1 MDKLLVKAHN
11 GSNEIPLN
19 CIVNSSFYEH
29 WQSNSTWELQLTVY
43 DDGSVAY
50 NSLSVEASLYW
61 NNQEF
66 IIKQFT
72 PDYSNGLTTAAI
84 VATHVYAEI
93 SRIRQYNTRTGT
105 LTYSVADVLS
115 FYLDDSSCNTMGY
128 TYQVIGNF
136 DSAQITD
143 LGNNSGQDMLSQIIS
158 AWPTA
163 VIYPDNKQI
172 RVYSADSFG
181 KDYGNRLDYLYNTQ
195 EVTLTYDST
204 GIVNSVKCFGKT
216 VDTSISDDGSDDDTN
231 TDITQYYF
239 DPFIAQDMGSIANWG
254 IHSGDDISDERF
266 TDANAMR
273 IYALT
278 QMIPEP
284 SLSIEI
290 KSDQLS
296 KPIAGEVRRLEIRPV
311 GYTTHVQV
319 LEYQYYPFDSTQQTD
334 VTLNNTAKTIL
345 DYQRAQSVN
354 LDRLVTI
361 QKAKIASLSNE
372 VATVSNT
379 ARALSNTTTTLSETD
394 KTMQATIAQLQ
405 QQVKDLQNNSENWT
419 AGSMFVDL
427 SSNNGT
433 TSTTDQAASWYTS
446 LYGKGV
452 KGAMIKLT
460 QGSDSG
466 TNYTNPIFNSQKANV
481 ISAGMKYIGA
491 FHYFTASSVANAT
504 AEATHFLEELQSRN
518 IDKSTI
524 VACDVEASG
533 ISNDE
538 ATLTSEL
545 AAFFK
550 VLTDAGYTQTCIYA
564 SESWFTGDRF
574 IFADTG
580 AVYRWVAAWGS
591 TKPNTCDAWQ
601 SADTFNGLSLDID
614 YSYNE
619 AFV

>member
-11 GSNEIPLN
+11 DSMKIPLN
-19 CIVNSSFYEH
+19 CIINKSFYEH

-43 DDGSVAY
+43 NDGSVAY
-50 NSLSVEASLYW
+50 GSLSVEASLYW

-72 PDYSNGLTTAAI
+72 PDYSSGVTTAAI

-93 SRIRQYNTRTGT
+93 SRIRQYNTKAGT
-105 LTYSVADVLS
+105 LTYSVSDVLS

-136 DSAQITD
+136 DRAQITD

-158 AWPTA
+158 TWPTA

-172 RVYSADSFG
+172 RVYSSNSFG
-181 KDYGNRLDYLYNTQ
+181 KDYGNRIDYLYDTK

-204 GIVNSVKCFGKT
+204 KIVNSIKCFGKT
-216 VDTSISDDGSDDDTN
+216 VSSSDDDT
-231 TDITQYYF
+231 TRYYF
-239 DPFIAQDMGSIANWG
+239 NPFIAQDTDSIAKWG
-254 IHSGDDISDERF
+254 IHSGADVSDERF

-372 VATVSNT
+372 AAAVSNT
-379 ARALSNTTTTLSETD
+379 AKILSNTTTTLSEND

-419 AGSMFVDL
+419 AGGIFVDL
-427 SSNNGT
+427 SSNNGA
-433 TSTTDQAASWYTS
+433 TSTTDQVSSWYS
-446 LYGKGV
+446 NLV
-452 KGAMIKLT
+452 SKGAKGAIVKLT
-460 QGSDSG
+460 QG
-466 TNYTNPIFNSQKANV
+466 TTYTNPLFTSQKANV
-481 ISAGMKYIGA
+481 ISAGMKFIGA
-491 FHYFTASSVANAT
+491 Y
-504 AEATHFLEELQSRN
+504 HFLTSTTVSGAQSEAQYFLSKLQANS
-518 IDKSTI
+518 IDKNTI
-524 VACDVEASG
+524 VACDIESG
-533 ISNDE
+533 TLPSDKS
-538 ATLTSEL
+538 TLTSMIT
-545 AAFFK
+545 AFYK
-550 VLTDAGYTQTCIYA
+550 VLTDAGYSNTVDYA
-564 SESWFTGDRF
+564 SASWFSSRF
-574 IFADTG
+574 NHTATG
-580 AVYRWVAAWGS
+580 AKYSWIAAWS
-591 TKPNTCDAWQ
+591 DSMSNKPANADAWQ
-601 SADTFNGLSLDID
+601 FSDNWNGLNVDAS
-614 YSYNE
+614 YSYNK
-619 AFV
+619 AFI

>member
-11 GSNEIPLN
+11 DSRKIPLN
-19 CIVNSSFYEH
+19 CIINKSFYEH

-43 DDGSVAY
+43 NDGSVAY
-50 NSLSVEASLYW
+50 GSLSVEASLYW

-72 PDYSNGLTTAAI
+72 PDYSSGVTTAAI

-93 SRIRQYNTRTGT
+93 SRIRQYNTKAGT
-105 LTYSVADVLS
+105 LTYSVSDVLS

-136 DSAQITD
+136 DRAQITD

-158 AWPTA
+158 TWPTA

-172 RVYSADSFG
+172 RVYSSNSFG
-181 KDYGNRLDYLYNTQ
+181 KDYGNRIDYLYDTQ

-204 GIVNSVKCFGKT
+204 KIVNSVKCFGKT
-216 VDTSISDDGSDDDTN
+216 VDTSSSSSDDDT
-231 TDITQYYF
+231 TRYYF
-239 DPFIAQDMGSIANWG
+239 DPFIAQDTDSIAKWG
-254 IHSGDDISDERF
+254 IHSGDDVSDECF

-284 SLSIEI
+284 SLSIAI

-319 LEYQYYPFDSTQQTD
+319 LEYQYYPFDNAQQTG

-354 LDRLVTI
+354 LDRLIII
-361 QKAKIASLSNE
+361 QRAKIASLSSE
-372 VATVSNT
+372 AATVSNT
-379 ARALSNTTTTLSETD
+379 AKTLSNTTATLSETY
-394 KTMQATIAQLQ
+394 KTMQATIYGLQ
-405 QQVKDLQNNSENWT
+405 QQVKDLKNNSGNWA
-419 AGSMFVDL
+419 AGSIFVDL
-427 SSNNGT
+427 SSNNGA

-446 LYGKGV
+446 LYSKGV

-460 QGSDSG
+460 QGSD
-466 TNYTNPIFNSQKANV
+466 YTNPIFNSQKANAT
-481 ISAGMKYIGA
+481 SAGMKFIGS
-491 FHYFTASSVANAT
+491 Y
-504 AEATHFLEELQSRN
+504 HFLTSTTVAGAQLEAKYFLSALQANS
-518 IDKSTI
+518 IDKNTI
-524 VACDVEASG
+524 VACDIESG
-533 ISNDE
+533 TLPSDKS
-538 ATLTSEL
+538 TLTSMMT
-545 AAFFK
+545 AFYK
-550 VLTDAGYTQTCIYA
+550 ILTDAGYSNTADYG
-564 SESWFTGDRF
+564 SSSWFNSRF
-574 IFADTG
+574 DHTATG
-580 AVYRWVAAWGS
+580 AKYSWIAAWS
-591 TKPNTCDAWQ
+591 DSMSYKPANADAWQ
-601 SADTFNGLSLDID
+601 FSDNWNGLNVDAS
-614 YSYNE
+614 YSYNQ
-619 AFV
+619 AFI

>member
-11 GSNEIPLN
+11 DSRKIPLN
-19 CIVNSSFYEH
+19 CIINSSFYEH

-50 NSLSVEASLYW
+50 DSLSVEASLYW

-72 PDYSNGLTTAAI
+72 PDYSSGVTTATI

-93 SRIRQYNTRTGT
+93 SRIRQYNTKVGT
-105 LTYSVADVLS
+105 LTYSVSDVLS

-158 AWPTA
+158 TWTTA

-172 RVYSADSFG
+172 RVYSSNSFG
-181 KDYGNRLDYLYNTQ
+181 KDYGNRIDYLYDTQ

-204 GIVNSVKCFGKT
+204 EIVNSVKCFGKT
-216 VDTSISDDGSDDDTN
+216 VDTSSSSSDDDTDAD
-231 TDITQYYF
+231 TTRYYF
-239 DPFIAQDMGSIANWG
+239 DPFIAQDTDSIAKWE
-254 IHSGDDISDERF
+254 IHSGDDVSDERF

-296 KPIAGEVRRLEIRPV
+296 KPIAGEVRRLEIRPM

-319 LEYQYYPFDSTQQTD
+319 LEYQYYPFDNTQQTD

-354 LDRLVTI
+354 LDRLIAI
-361 QKAKIASLSNE
+361 QRTKIASLSNE

-379 ARALSNTTTTLSETD
+379 AKTLSNTT
-394 KTMQATIAQLQ
+394 ARLQ
-405 QQVKDLQNNSENWT
+405 QQVKDLQNNSGNWV
-419 AGSMFVDL
+419 AGSIFVDL
-427 SSNNGT
+427 SSNNGA
-433 TSTTDQAASWYTS
+433 TSTTDQEANWYS
-446 LYGKGV
+446 NLV
-452 KGAMIKLT
+452 SKGAKGAIIKLT
-460 QGSDSG
+460 QG
-466 TNYTNPIFNSQKANV
+466 TTYTNPLFASQKANV
-481 ISAGMKYIGA
+481 ISAGMKFIGS
-491 FHYFTASSVANAT
+491 Y
-504 AEATHFLEELQSRN
+504 HFLTSTTVAGAQLEAKYFLSELQANS
-518 IDKSTI
+518 IDKNAI
-524 VACDVEASG
+524 VACDIESG
-533 ISNDE
+533 TLPKDKD
-538 ATLTSEL
+538 TLTSMIT
-545 AAFFK
+545 AFYK
-550 VLTDAGYTQTCIYA
+550 ILTDAGYSNTADYG
-564 SESWFTGDRF
+564 SSSWFSSRF
-574 IFADTG
+574 DHTATG
-580 AVYRWVAAWGS
+580 AKYSWNAAWS
-591 TKPNTCDAWQ
+591 DSMNDKPANADAWQ
-601 SADTFNGLSLDID
+601 FSNNWNGLNVDAS
-614 YSYNE
+614 YSYNQ
-619 AFV
+619 AFI

>member
-11 GSNEIPLN
+11 DSRKIPLN
-19 CIVNSSFYEH
+19 CIINSSFYEH

-50 NSLSVEASLYW
+50 DSLSVEASLYW

-72 PDYSNGLTTAAI
+72 PDYSSGVTTAAI

-93 SRIRQYNTRTGT
+93 SRIRQYNTKAGT
-105 LTYSVADVLS
+105 LTYSVSDVLS

-158 AWPTA
+158 TWPTA

-172 RVYSADSFG
+172 RVYSSNSFG
-181 KDYGNRLDYLYNTQ
+181 KDYGNRIDYLYDTK

-204 GIVNSVKCFGKT
+204 KIVNSVKCFGKT
-216 VDTSISDDGSDDDTN
+216 VDTSSSSSDADT
-231 TDITQYYF
+231 TRYYF
-239 DPFIAQDMGSIANWG
+239 DPFIAQDTDSIAKWG
-254 IHSGDDISDERF
+254 IHSGDDVSDERF

-296 KPIAGEVRRLEIRPV
+296 KPIAGEVRRLEIRPM
-311 GYTTHVQV
+311 GYTTHMQV
-319 LEYQYYPFDSTQQTD
+319 LEYQYYPFDNTQQTD

-354 LDRLVTI
+354 LDRLITT
-361 QKAKIASLSNE
+361 QRTKIASLSNE

-379 ARALSNTTTTLSETD
+379 AKTLSNTTTTLSETY
-394 KTMQATIAQLQ
+394 KTMQATISGLQ
-405 QQVKDLQNNSENWT
+405 QQVKDLQNNSENWA
-419 AGSMFVDL
+419 AGSIFVDL
-427 SSNNGT
+427 SSNNGA
-433 TSTTDQAASWYTS
+433 TSTTDQEASWYTS
-446 LYGKGV
+446 LYNKGV

-460 QGSDSG
+460 QGSDNG
-466 TNYTNPIFNSQKANV
+466 ADYTNPIFNSQKANV

-491 FHYFTASSVANAT
+491 FHYFTATSVSNAT

-533 ISNDE
+533 LSTDE

-550 VLTDAGYTQTCIYA
+550 VLTNAGYSKTCIYA
-564 SESWFTGDRF
+564 SESWFTGGRF
-574 IFADTG
+574 TFADTG

-591 TKPNTCDAWQ
+591 TKPTTCDAWQ
-601 SADTFNGLSLDID
+601 SADTFNGLSLDTD

>member
-11 GSNEIPLN
+11 GSSKIPLN

-43 DDGSVAY
+43 DDSSVAY

-72 PDYSNGLTTAAI
+72 PDYTGGVTTIQI

-115 FYLDDSSCNTMGY
+115 FYLDDSNCNTLGY

-143 LGNNSGQDMLSQIIS
+143 LGNSSGQDMLSQIIS
-158 AWPTA
+158 TWPTA
-163 VIYPDNKQI
+163 VIYPDNKKI

-204 GIVNSVKCFGKT
+204 GIVNSVKCFGKI
-216 VDTSISDDGSDDDTN
+216 VDTSASSSDDDTN
-231 TDITQYYF
+231 TDITKYYF
-239 DPFIAQDMGSIANWG
+239 DPFIAQDMDSIAKWG
-254 IHSGDDISDERF
+254 IHSGDDVSDERF

-290 KSDQLS
+290 KSDRLS

-361 QKAKIASLSNE
+361 QKAKIASLSKE
-372 VATVSNT
+372 VATVSST
-379 ARALSNTTTTLSETD
+379 AKTLSNTTTTLSEND

-405 QQVKDLQNNSENWT
+405 QQVKGLQNGSSSWT
-419 AGSMFVDL
+419 SGSIFVDL
-427 SSNNGT
+427 SSNNGA
-433 TSTTDQAASWYTS
+433 TSTTDQAASWYS
-446 LYGKGV
+446 NLAS
-452 KGAMIKLT
+452 KGAKGAIIKLT
-460 QGSDSG
+460 QG
-466 TNYTNPIFNSQKANV
+466 TTYTNPLFTSQKANV
-481 ISAGMKYIGA
+481 ISTGMKFIGA
-491 FHYFTASSVANAT
+491 Y
-504 AEATHFLEELQSRN
+504 HFLTSTTVSGTQSEAQYFLSKLQANS
-518 IDKSTI
+518 IDKNTI
-524 VACDVEASG
+524 VACDIESG
-533 ISNDE
+533 TLPSDKS
-538 ATLTSEL
+538 TLTSMI
-545 AAFFK
+545 AAFYK
-550 VLTDAGYTQTCIYA
+550 VLTDAGYSNTVDYG
-564 SESWFTGDRF
+564 SSSWFSSRF
-574 IFADTG
+574 DHTATG
-580 AVYRWVAAWGS
+580 AKYSWIAAWS
-591 TKPNTCDAWQ
+591 DSMSDKPANADAWQ
-601 SADTFNGLSLDID
+601 SSNNWNGLNVDAS
-614 YSYNE
+614 YSYNQ
-619 AFV
+619 AFI